1 MTQKAAELIDS
12 LVATIRK
19 LANTGQSLTKQAKA
33 PEHLST

>member
-19 LANTGQSLTKQAKA
+19 LTSEA
-33 PEHLST
+33 PERLST